1 MNFAPPPPPI
11 ERAAVLLAALCLGGA
26 TGFALAM
33 LLPLEGLALAAMA
46 SVGGVA
52 LTVAA
57 WFGLVGVVPRRDLTG
72 VKFEPATFSPTDEAT
87 DELLL
92 DDPVVTVASESR
104 VVQLFKPEPLP
115 EPGELAARI
124 GVFLDSRQAPA
135 LPEPVQPDASAA
147 LHAALADIRRSL
159 R

>member
-1 MNFAPPPPPI
+1 MDFEAPLPPI
-11 ERAAVLLAALCLGGA
+11 ERAADLLAALCFGAA

-33 LLPLEGLALAAMA
+33 LVPLEGLALAATA

-52 LTVAA
+52 LTVVA
-57 WFGLVGVVPRRDLTG
+57 WLGLAGVVPRRESTG
-72 VKFEPATFSPTDEAT
+72 APFAPAAFSPTDQAS

-92 DDPVVTVASESR
+92 DDPVVTVASDSR

-115 EPGELAARI
+115 EAGELAAQI
-124 GVFLDSRQAPA
+124 GVFLDGRQAPT

>member
-1 MNFAPPPPPI
+1 MDFDAPPPPI
-11 ERAAVLLAALCLGGA
+11 ERAVDLLAALCLGGA
-26 TGFALAM
+26 SGFALSMLVPLEGFALA
-33 LLPLEGLALAAMA
+33 ATA

-52 LTVAA
+52 LAVAG
-57 WFGLVGVVPRRDLTG
+57 WLGLAGVVTRHIPIG
-72 VKFEPATFSPTDEAT
+72 EPFEPAAFSPTEEAS

-92 DDPVVTVASESR
+92 DDPVVTFAAESR
-104 VVQLFKPEPLP
+104 VVQLFRPEPLP

-124 GVFLDSRQAPA
+124 GVFLDGRQAPA
-135 LPEPVQPDASAA
+135 LAEPVQPDASVA

>member
-1 MNFAPPPPPI
+1 MDFEAPPPPI
-11 ERAAVLLAALCLGGA
+11 ERAVDLLAALCLGGA
-26 TGFALAM
+26 SGFALAM
-33 LLPLEGLALAAMA
+33 LLPLDGLAQAATA

-52 LTVAA
+52 LAVAT
-57 WFGLVGVVPRRDLTG
+57 WLGLAGVVKRRDLTG

-92 DDPVVTVASESR
+92 DDPVVTLIAESR
-104 VVQLFKPEPLP
+104 VVQLFRPEPLP

-124 GVFLDSRQAPA
+124 GVFLDGRQAPA
-135 LPEPVQPDASAA
+135 LAEPVQPDASAA